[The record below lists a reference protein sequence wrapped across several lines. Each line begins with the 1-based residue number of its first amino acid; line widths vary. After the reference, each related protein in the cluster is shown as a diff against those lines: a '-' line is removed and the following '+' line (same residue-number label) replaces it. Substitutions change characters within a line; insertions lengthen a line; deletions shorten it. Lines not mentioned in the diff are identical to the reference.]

1 MKERVA
7 GTEAGKGDL
16 GKAEMLNAERAVAN
30 ATRTD
35 KAANRLDEV
44 KGSMLRGTP
53 ESDGI
58 ERILRC
64 VPLMLT

>member
-30 ATRTD
+30 ATQTD
-35 KAANRLDEV
+35 KAANRGTKSKEACSAERRNLTVLREFSEV
-44 KGSMLRGTP
+44 FP
-53 ESDGI
+53 
-58 ERILRC
+58 
-64 VPLMLT
+64 